1 MSQGT
6 INWKNLQGVTNIQI
20 PLLIVL
26 KDESVILWR
35 AIVVTNSLWARENKE
50 AGWKEPIW
58 KRKVVKELKKDISQ
72 MKEAKIKKSE
82 VTDNRLD

>member
-6 INWKNLQGVTNIQI
+6 INWKNLQRVTNIQI

-26 KDESVILWR
+26 KDESIILWR

-82 VTDNRLD
+82 VADSRLD